1 MKGLGHKAKE
11 GTPAQT
17 QQVMDE
23 PGLLTPEAGSTASSV
38 SRCFTSAAG
47 TFFSTSSD
55 TGDSDRGRFAA
66 SKRVAITNQSK
77 GVPDAFPP
85 TTTFW

>member
-17 QQVMDE
+17 QQVME
-23 PGLLTPEAGSTASSV
+23 APALLAPAAASTASSV
-38 SRCFTSAAG
+38 ERCLATDAG
-47 TFFSTSSD
+47 TFFSRSSD

-66 SKRVAITNQSK
+66 SKRVAMI
-77 GVPDAFPP
+77 G
-85 TTTFW
+85 